1 MPVMVMR
8 NEWHVKKR
16 ISISHTFSCPM
27 GMCELAKSPSPNSPT
42 CSGTVD
48 TLTLWIEYRRCNLAF
63 SSQ

>member
-27 GMCELAKSPSPNSPT
+27 GMCELARSPPNSPAF
-42 CSGTVD
+42 SGTVD
-48 TLTLWIEYRRCNLAF
+48 TSTLI
-63 SSQ
+63 SSVNR